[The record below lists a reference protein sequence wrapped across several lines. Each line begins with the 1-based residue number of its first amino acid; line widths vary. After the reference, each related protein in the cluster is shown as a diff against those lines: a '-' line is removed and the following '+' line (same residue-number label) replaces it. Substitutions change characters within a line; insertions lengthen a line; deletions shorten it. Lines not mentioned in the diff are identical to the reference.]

1 MRAAFRNQ
9 RGGALIVVMMVGMV
23 IAIGFM
29 GFLTSSVLVEQRAV
43 EGSLAKA
50 RAYWA
55 QMGHFNYAISRIS
68 LSKFCNTCLIT
79 QTNIKDTD
87 LASVLQAY
95 LDELNAMKT
104 WTYPD
109 ESSAYYITI
118 AETAAPDESPLRQN
132 FSGWLKATSSYTSS
146 SVVSGLNSHLP
157 LMEMRLCVGLA
168 NAGAKCGDIGLNNGG
183 RTTAYFSVNRLT
195 NLPG

>member
-1 MRAAFRNQ
+1 
-9 RGGALIVVMMVGMV
+9 
-23 IAIGFM
+23 
-29 GFLTSSVLVEQRAV
+29 
-43 EGSLAKA
+43 
-50 RAYWA
+50 
-55 QMGHFNYAISRIS
+55 
-68 LSKFCNTCLIT
+68 
-79 QTNIKDTD
+79 
-87 LASVLQAY
+87 
-95 LDELNAMKT
+95 MKT

-109 ESSAYYITI
+109 ESSAYFITI
-118 AETAAPDESPLRQN
+118 NETAAPDESPLRQN